1 MFDTIK
7 RARRSARVAR
17 TGARLYF
24 GYRRTQRQTKSL
36 SPEAADAVWSAR
48 HEEFAER
55 IYRMAVDL
63 KGMYIKVGQF
73 AGTRADLFPPAY
85 IRSLSRLQD
94 RVPPRDAA
102 QVRRT
107 IEQELGRPAGEL
119 FARFDDVPIATASLA
134 QAHRAALPDG
144 REVVVKVQHR
154 EVEGLVRLDIRN
166 LRTLSRIVARRQP
179 GFDYRAIVNEIGTQV
194 PLELDFEREARL
206 TRLVAANLAP
216 VDGVVLP
223 VVVDGYVSRR
233 VLVTEFLDGVPLNQ
247 PERLAA
253 FVADRDALARTIA
266 GAYGH
271 MIMVDGVFQ
280 ADPHPGNLLLLA
292 DNRAAI
298 LDFGL
303 TKELPDSA
311 RLGFARLVC
320 AASRRDGAAIVQA
333 FRELGV
339 RTKSDDPA
347 EVLQLMQLFFDPR
360 PIDGSQRGEFGARR
374 DALRANPVEEIPGD
388 LVLLGRVVGLLR
400 GVCAQLGTPLSP
412 MEMLRPYA
420 ERALA
425 LEQSECAAAG

>member
-1 MFDTIK
+1 MFDNF
-7 RARRSARVAR
+7 RRLRRSARVAR
-17 TGARLYF
+17 TGARIYL
-24 GYRRTQRQTKSL
+24 GYRRTQRRVKKL
-36 SPEAADAVWSAR
+36 SPDAAEMAWNAR

-55 IYRMAVDL
+55 IYRMAIDL

-73 AGTRADLFPPAY
+73 AGTRADLFPGAY

-94 RVPPRDAA
+94 RVPARDVAV
-102 QVRRT
+102 VRRT
-107 IEQELGRPAGEL
+107 VEKELGRPVQEL
-119 FARFDDVPIATASLA
+119 FARFDDIPIATASLA
-134 QAHRAALPDG
+134 QVHRAALPDG
-144 REVVVKVQHR
+144 REVVVKVQHP

-166 LRTLSRIVARRQP
+166 LRTMSRIVARRQP
-179 GFDYRAIVNEIGTQV
+179 NFDYRAIVNEIGSQV
-194 PLELDFEREARL
+194 PLELDFAREARL
-206 TRLVAANLAP
+206 TQQVAANLSE
-216 VDGVVLP
+216 VEGVVLP
-223 VVVDGYVSRR
+223 VVVDGYVTRR
-233 VLVTEFLDGVPLNQ
+233 VLVTEFIEGAPLNQ
-247 PERLAA
+247 PAGLAD
-253 FVADRDALARTIA
+253 VPGDRDALARRIA

-280 ADPHPGNLLLLA
+280 ADPHPGNLLLM
-292 DNRAAI
+292 NGGRVAI

-303 TKELPDSA
+303 TKELPHAA

-320 AASRRDGAAIVQA
+320 AASKRDGAGIVAA

-360 PIDGSQRGEFGARR
+360 PIDGSQRGELGARR
-374 DALRANPVEEIPGD
+374 EALRANPVETIPGD

-420 ERALA
+420 ERAVA
-425 LEQSECAAAG
+425 TDAASAPAAG